1 MGKILREGSENLTGG
16 EVNSLPGHLIGLG
29 EAKLA
34 ENTDPRSLVGVS
46 TRNGRSVYGSNYA
59 SDLAIDGLKC
69 WTRNAGTAF
78 IIVRSSGSFLSWT
91 PAPIASIASG
101 GTAGSIFQGAALA
114 NVLAI
119 VVDGMTPQRYD
130 PTLGTVVALGAAAP
144 AEAKY
149 CVEHISKIFLAGND
163 AAPQTVYWS
172 KTDDPTEF
180 SVVVAPNDAGSA
192 DMFYG
197 GGDSIKGLVS
207 NGRNLLILFRNSTYI
222 LSGDAPSNMR
232 IDKLCNYGLVSPT
245 GHARAG
251 EVAFF
256 ASDDAVYM
264 VAGNRIS
271 DLTTLKFKSVYQA
284 IADKSKITLGVTKD
298 LLMVV
303 DYGADKAY
311 VCAYKYNR
319 WAEWTGQIWKCIDTD
334 LTQTIYAGVD
344 GASTTQLWNLD
355 TGSLDGASTITAK
368 WKTPDL
374 DWGWSDCPKN
384 LANVRIHGNGS
395 IGTVTITYFK
405 DGASIGSINQTASM
419 ASDGSHTMGG
429 FHSQSQV
436 RGRFLGFQ
444 FSWVG
449 PGTLLGWAAYS
460 EVTVDAGSIP
470 PEY

>member
-34 ENTDPRSLVGVS
+34 ENTDPRSLVGVV
-46 TRNGRSVYGSNYA
+46 TRNGRAVYGSNYA
-59 SDLAIDGLKC
+59 SDFAIDGLKC

-78 IIVRSSGSFLSWT
+78 LIARSSGSFLSWT

-101 GTAGSIFQGAALA
+101 GTAGSIFQGAAL
-114 NVLAI
+114 NNYFCF
-119 VVDGMTPQRYD
+119 VVDGMTPSKYD
-130 PTLGTVVALGAAAP
+130 GLAVTNLGAAAP
-144 AEAKY
+144 AEAKFA
-149 CVEHISKIFLAGND
+149 VEHISKIFLAGND
-163 AAPQTVYWS
+163 AAPQTLYWS

-180 SVVVAPNDAGSA
+180 STIVAPNDAGSA
-192 DMFYG
+192 DMYYG
-197 GGDSIKGLVS
+197 GGDKIGGLIS

-222 LSGDAPSNMR
+222 LAGDAPSNMR

-245 GHARAG
+245 GTAKAG

-284 IADKSKITLGVTKD
+284 ISDKSKITLGVTKD

-303 DYGADKAY
+303 DWGADKAY
-311 VCAYKYNR
+311 TCAYKYNR
-319 WAEWTGQIWKCIDTD
+319 WSEWTGQIWKCIDTD
-334 LTQTIYAGVD
+334 LNQTIYAGVD
-344 GASTTQLWNLD
+344 GASTTQIWNLD
-355 TGSLDGASTITAK
+355 TGSLDGASTVIAK

-374 DWGWSDCPKN
+374 DFGWSDCPKQ
-384 LANVRIHGNGS
+384 LAGVRVHGNGS
-395 IGTVTITYFK
+395 LGTVTISYFK
-405 DGASIGSINQTASM
+405 DGASIGSTTQTASL
-419 ASDGSHTMGG
+419 ASDGSHTLDG
-429 FHSQSQV
+429 FHGQSKV

-460 EVTVDAGSIP
+460 EITADQGSIP